1 MPYRRP
7 QLAAFTLLEVTIA
20 MLLVAILSAFAYY
33 AFSTFTRLLSDQ
45 QVQKKDH
52 YAFDL
57 FRHRM
62 KIDSYEADS
71 IFLDQDMLRLK
82 DSVGYINY
90 TFLDSLILR
99 EQYALRTDSFF
110 MSYGAP
116 QYNYVT
122 NGNFESDLIQSYTIP
137 LQINGKTVPLHI
149 YKQYSSLQLTGVIPI
164 E

>member
-1 MPYRRP
+1 MPYRRH

-33 AFSTFTRLLSDQ
+33 AFSTFTHLLSDQ

-52 YAFDL
+52 YSFDL
-57 FRHRM
+57 FRHGM
-62 KIDSYEADS
+62 KVDSYHADS
-71 IFLDQDMLRLK
+71 IFLDQDILRFK
-82 DSVGYINY
+82 DSIGYIDY

-110 MSYGAP
+110 MSYGSP
-116 QYNYVT
+116 QYEFVKK
-122 NGNFESDLIQSYTIP
+122 GNFESDLIQSYTIP
-137 LQINGKTVPLHI
+137 LQIDDKTVPLHI
-149 YKQYSSLQLTGVIPI
+149 HKHYSSLQLTGAIPI